1 MGEGGRWE
9 ELRLRLVEGGWW
21 GEDGVGGHFAGWR
34 FAAWVVGAVGSVVAE
49 WIGRWWMGGVG
60 VGRVVVCG
68 RKRDA
73 YSEPRQTK
81 TQKGS
86 ISVSHV
92 QRLKNFVWVALTV
105 HTVRYHSR
113 TSARERGQSPW
124 YCQTRHF
131 AHAAH

>member
-1 MGEGGRWE
+1 MQEDAVDALDAADGGGRGGADRGVGRALGEGGRWE

-92 QRLKNFVWVALTV
+92 QRLKNFV
-105 HTVRYHSR
+105 
-113 TSARERGQSPW
+113 
-124 YCQTRHF
+124 
-131 AHAAH
+131 